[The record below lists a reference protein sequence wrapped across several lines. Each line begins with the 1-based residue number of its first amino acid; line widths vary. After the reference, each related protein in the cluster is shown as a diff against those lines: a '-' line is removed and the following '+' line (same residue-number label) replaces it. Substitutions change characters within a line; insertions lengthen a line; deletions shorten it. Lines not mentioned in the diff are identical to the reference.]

1 MFSDRGLATTGTATL
16 ALSTAFAV
24 VAALAPAGW
33 FPAWLGAVDVG
44 LAFVVVALA
53 MWIDARGQG
62 RTSAA
67 AALSAVG
74 VYRGLAVV
82 PLTLLAVFFVAGG
95 VVRGLIA
102 PTSGSSSGCVA
113 VTRELAKAIIQNPS
127 HYYVNVHNSIY
138 PAGALRGQLGD

>member
-1 MFSDRGLATTGTATL
+1 MRSIRILLLLGLAAMMTFAATATVS
-16 ALSTAFAV
+16 ATGGRPLSTTLSGAEEFPGPGDPDGTG
-24 VAALAPAGW
+24 VARITVNPGLGKVCFWLNVAG
-33 FPAWLGAVDVG
+33 
-44 LAFVVVALA
+44 
-53 MWIDARGQG
+53 IDAA
-62 RTSAA
+62 TAA
-67 AALSAVG
+67 HIHAGDAG
-74 VYRGLAVV
+74 
-82 PLTLLAVFFVAGG
+82 VAGG

>member
-1 MFSDRGLATTGTATL
+1 MRSIRILLLLGLVAMMTFAATATVS
-16 ALSTAFAV
+16 ATGGRPLSTTLSGAEEV
-24 VAALAPAGW
+24 PGPGDLDGTGVARITVNPGLGKVCFWLNVAG
-33 FPAWLGAVDVG
+33 
-44 LAFVVVALA
+44 
-53 MWIDARGQG
+53 IDAA
-62 RTSAA
+62 TAA
-67 AALSAVG
+67 HIHAGDAG
-74 VYRGLAVV
+74 
-82 PLTLLAVFFVAGG
+82 VAGG